1 MQDVKER
8 LDKLR
13 VDAEDCE
20 LISKLATNPAKRL
33 AFEALAEQ
41 YQKMARDIESLIA
54 SGDIPGDLG
63 I

>member
-8 LDKLR
+8 LEKLR

-20 LISKLATNPAKRL
+20 LISKLATNAAKRL

-41 YQKMARDIESLIA
+41 YQKMARDLESLIA

>member
-1 MQDVKER
+1 
-8 LDKLR
+8 
-13 VDAEDCE
+13 
-20 LISKLATNPAKRL
+20 L